1 MSEIARLAGVSQS
14 TVSRVLSGNTPV
26 APEKQAVVLEVIE
39 RFNFRPNVSAR
50 GLVNGKTFQ
59 IGVLTRHLG
68 SPFFGE
74 MLRGISKA
82 MEGTNYHPVIGLGS
96 DNPRED
102 RNALDLLLARRVD
115 GIILQ
120 APQISPQTNHSYLS
134 DLAEETPL
142 IIIGAQISGLEKQ
155 CVSVNNFSGG
165 YLATSHLIEKG
176 HTLIAHITGKMNVED
191 AVQRREGYCQAL
203 ADQGLEI
210 IPEIIVEGDF
220 SEASGVQAVDTLL
233 ERRDAYPFTAIFAA
247 NDQAAVGARLAL
259 YYRRIAVPE
268 EVSLIGFDDLP
279 GTQYM
284 IPPLTTIRQPVY
296 YMGLMASQAMLATLA
311 GEQIHLPE
319 FPLELVARQ
328 SVAIR

>member
-1 MSEIARLAGVSQS
+1 
-14 TVSRVLSGNTPV
+14 
-26 APEKQAVVLEVIE
+26 
-39 RFNFRPNVSAR
+39 
-50 GLVNGKTFQ
+50 
-59 IGVLTRHLG
+59 
-68 SPFFGE
+68 
-74 MLRGISKA
+74 

-96 DNPRED
+96 DSPRED

-120 APQISPQTNHSYLS
+120 APQISPQTNHSYLAQ
-134 DLAEETPL
+134 LAEETPL

-155 CVSVNNFSGG
+155 CVSVNNFNGG

-176 HTLIAHITGKMNVED
+176 HTAIAHITGKMNVED
-191 AVQRREGYCQAL
+191 AIQRRDGYCQAL
-203 ADQGLEI
+203 ADHGLEI
-210 IPEIIVEGDF
+210 VPEIIVEGDF

-233 ERRDAYPFTAIFAA
+233 ERRDAYPFSAIFAA

-268 EVSLIGFDDLP
+268 EVSLIGFDDLL

-296 YMGLMASQAMLATLA
+296 YMGLMASQAMLAALA